1 MHSTSKINAR
11 LDSAQAQTIFGDYV
25 VKPGDLV
32 LLISNPFLE
41 CIYCGKH
48 HVLNLNDSTPAE
60 DSVVLATSGGL
71 LCCPSRSYTF
81 EKDIYPIAAPVL
93 MESYENAKK
102 HFEDFLKRKNDKC
115 KLALT
120 RRIPENFR
128 AEYRLLQVFE
138 DEEDKYDIVEFFNES
153 TQKKEQFAIDATG
166 YCAARLDS
174 IRDIEFDYYNTGI
187 ATRDDYLIVHGFDF
201 AITKSHRNLN
211 FAYWLQ
217 KIAESRGFKCK
228 DFFKH
233 KTDDS
238 FKDNGICS
246 FLIEDAMN
254 RFMPQSTAIMRTNE
268 EEV

>member
-1 MHSTSKINAR
+1 MLSAPEINAR
-11 LDSAQAQTIFGDYV
+11 LDPAQAQTIFGGYLA
-25 VKPGDLV
+25 KPGDLV
-32 LLISNPFLE
+32 LLISNLFSE

-48 HVLNLNDSTPAE
+48 HILNLNDTAPIE
-60 DSVVLATSGGL
+60 DSVVLATSEGL
-71 LCCPSRSYTF
+71 ICCSPRLYTF

-93 MESYENAKK
+93 MESYEATKE
-102 HFEDFLKRKNDKC
+102 HFEDFLKRKNYKC

-138 DEEDKYDIVEFFNES
+138 DEEDKYDIVEFFNET

-228 DFFKH
+228 DFFKY

-238 FKDNGICS
+238 FKDNGIYG
-246 FLIEDAMN
+246 FLIEDAMDK
-254 RFMPQSTAIMRTNE
+254 FILQSEINTPHSC
-268 EEV
+268 